1 MEQSLG
7 KRIMFCRKKQGLT
20 QDKLAEMLGV
30 TAQAVSKW
38 ENDLSCPDIGM
49 LPKLAEI
56 FGITTDELLGY
67 KTEPVHDAQVVEEYP
82 QEDGENEG
90 LHIQKGNWE
99 FKYDSGKRGAVF
111 FAVMVLAVGILS
123 VLSKV
128 LSWDVS
134 FWQILWP
141 TALLVFGIQGLVS
154 KFSFFSVG
162 STLFGGYF
170 LLSNLGFLQL
180 DLGDMV
186 FPVIVVLFGLSLLAD
201 ALRKPKK
208 PRFTVTHKGEEPG
221 ERRMHKDYS
230 IHGGRFDCSMCFGDN
245 RQYVAMDRLEGGEID
260 CSFGDFVVDL
270 SGCKEVGE
278 NCRIEAD
285 CSFGNLVIL
294 VPSRYQLVPESS
306 TTFAHFDTEGT
317 PDENPAGF
325 IRMECD
331 VSFGQITVRYI

>member
-7 KRIMFCRKKQGLT
+7 KRIMHCRKKQGLT

-38 ENDLSCPDIGM
+38 ENDQSCPDIGM

-82 QEDGENEG
+82 QEGGENEG

-99 FKYDSGKRGAVF
+99 FKYDSGRRGAVF
-111 FAVMVLAVGILS
+111 FAVLVLAVGILS
-123 VLSKV
+123 ILSKV

-141 TALLVFGIQGLVS
+141 TALLIFGIQGLVS

-170 LLSNLGFLQL
+170 LLSNLGFIQL

-208 PRFTVTHKGEEPG
+208 PRFRVSHNGKKVENQKTQKYYTVDGE
-221 ERRMHKDYS
+221 H
-230 IHGGRFDCSMCFGDN
+230 FDCSMSFGDSS
-245 RQYVAMDRLEGGEID
+245 QSVTLPRLAGGEVC
-260 CSFGDFVVDL
+260 CSFGDFTLDL
-270 SGCKEVGE
+270 SGCEE
-278 NCRIEAD
+278 ITEDCAIEAT
-285 CSFGNLVIL
+285 CSFGELTIL
-294 VPSRYQLVPESS
+294 VPARYQVVPES
-306 TTFAHFDTEGT
+306 TTAFASFDTVGT
-317 PDENPAGF
+317 PDAAAVGT
-325 IRMECD
+325 IHMECT
-331 VSFGQITVRYI
+331 VSFGQIVVRYI